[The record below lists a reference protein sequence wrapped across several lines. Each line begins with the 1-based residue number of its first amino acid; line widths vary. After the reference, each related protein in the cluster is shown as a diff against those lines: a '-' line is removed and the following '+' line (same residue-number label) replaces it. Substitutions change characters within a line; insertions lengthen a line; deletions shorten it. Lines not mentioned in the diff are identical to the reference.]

1 MKSINGSDLEKR
13 LARRNLYANIPIL
26 GWMETGNPRSV
37 FLPGSYLLGDLD
49 NARKALEGNEVFDAM
64 MSGLGVRVMRPDE
77 ASPLDFIYRF

>member
-1 MKSINGSDLEKR
+1 MEKR
-13 LARRNLYANIPIL
+13 LARRNLYATIPVL

-49 NARKALEGNEVFDAM
+49 NARQALESGEIFDGL

-77 ASPLDFIYRF
+77 KNPLDFIYRF